1 MTIFEN
7 NTLNKIAEKLS
18 LKNKDG
24 RVIVTDYND
33 IDYPVYYEIK
43 LERLN

>member
-1 MTIFEN
+1 MTIFEK
-7 NTLNKIAEKLS
+7 NTLNKIAEKLR

>member
-1 MTIFEN
+1 MNIFEEQ
-7 NTLNKIAEKLS
+7 LRNKIAKTIGSE
-18 LKNKDG
+18 NKE
-24 RVIVTDYND
+24 RIIVADYND